1 MDETS
6 APAFVFGCL
15 ACGKTVSGGEPK
27 CPRCGASF
35 EDVKFECPFCGE
47 LISPEEHR
55 CPSCGTEFAI
65 FADEVSEKS
74 SIDLDNGSADPAEV
88 DAGSTEFECPA
99 CGKSV
104 SESDK
109 SCPHCGALFSE

>member
-1 MDETS
+1 MDDPS

-15 ACGKTVSGGEPK
+15 ACGKTVSGGEPS

-35 EDVKFECPFCGE
+35 KDVRFECPFCGE
-47 LISPEEHR
+47 LISPDHHR
-55 CPSCGTEFAI
+55 CPFCSTEFAV

-74 SIDLDNGSADPAEV
+74 SIELDNGSSSAPPEDPA
-88 DAGSTEFECPA
+88 SLEFECPA

-104 SESDK
+104 SAADK
-109 SCPHCGALFSE
+109 SCPHCGAIFSE